1 MDEQLRM
8 AFEKVHCGGNSQLTR
23 RDSTSGDY
31 VLPCIRDAWAGF
43 QSHADWQARASLI
56 GQPPE
61 GWKLVP
67 IEPTDEMIDAFCNT
81 PKMKVIDGMIATAQ
95 IRGGYADARL
105 SCETKQDSAVGE
117 GLKAALAAAPQPT
130 VSNKIDKPD

>member
-1 MDEQLRM
+1 MDERA
-8 AFEKVHCGGNSQLTR
+8 AFEIAFAGKFSFARFNDDYGNEYADAETCG
-23 RDSTSGDY
+23 
-31 VLPCIRDAWAGF
+31 AWQG
-43 QSHADWQARASLI
+43 WQARASLM

>member
-1 MDEQLRM
+1 MDERAAAKLVAQQIRT
-8 AFEKVHCGGNSQLTR
+8 AVAIYESQL
-23 RDSTSGDY
+23 SVGDHCDI
-31 VLPCIRDAWAGF
+31 LLFAESLEKG
-43 QSHADWQARASLI
+43 QARASLI

>member
-1 MDEQLRM
+1 MDEKA
-8 AFEKVHCGGNSQLTR
+8 AFEAWLV
-23 RDSTSGDY
+23 STSASGHTARFDVEPGQY
-31 VLPCIRDAWAGF
+31 LNRWVQAKWVA
-43 QSHADWQARASLI
+43 WQARASLI